1 MICTYPKY
9 LQLANFEKKLQ
20 KILHRLCKI
29 FGTAALN
36 DPNNDST
43 EGISYIFFLVGT
55 ACKKL
60 QKTV

>member
-1 MICTYPKY
+1 MYKSY
-9 LQLANFEKKLQ
+9 
-20 KILHRLCKI
+20 RLCKI

-43 EGISYIFFLVGT
+43 EGIYYIFFLVGT

-60 QKTV
+60 QKRVKKG